1 MKATKWLGAGIVA
14 MSMLLATSSAFAVT
28 IGFSQVGD
36 EGDWRPAWSKDMQ
49 EEAKKEGIDLKFAD
63 AQGKQ
68 EEQLKA
74 VRSFIAQG
82 VDAIIIAPVVITG
95 WDQVLK
101 EAKDAGIPVFLAD
114 RDVDVADKS
123 LFVTRISADFN
134 LEGRLAGAWLAQ
146 ASKGQCDVVEL
157 QGTTGAAPAIERNKG
172 FVAVLSNFP
181 GMKIVK
187 SQSGD
192 FTTEGGKK
200 VMEAFIKSTDN
211 LKGICGVFAHNDNMQ
226 LGAIQAMKE
235 AGLKPGKDFLMVSV
249 DYVPAMKDA
258 LAAGDANAS
267 VELRSAIGKYIYPV
281 VLQYLQDKKDLDKW
295 IVIPSDL
302 HTAATAGN

>member
-1 MKATKWLGAGIVA
+1 MNLTKWLGCAAVGASLLFTAG
-14 MSMLLATSSAFAVT
+14 SAFAVT

-36 EGDWRPAWSKDMQ
+36 EGDWRPAFSKDMQ

-63 AQGKQ
+63 AQGKE

-74 VRSFIAQG
+74 VRSFIAQK
-82 VDAIIIAPVVITG
+82 VDAIVIAPVVVTG
-95 WDQVLK
+95 WSQVLQ
-101 EAKDAGIPVFLAD
+101 EAKKAGIPVFLAD
-114 RDVDVADKS
+114 RDVDADKS
-123 LFVTRISADFN
+123 MFVTRISADFN
-134 LEGRLAGAWLAQ
+134 LEGRLAGAWLAA
-146 ASKGQCDVVEL
+146 ASKGNCNIVEL
-157 QGTTGAAPAIERNKG
+157 QGTVGSAPAIERKKG
-172 FVAVLSNFP
+172 FEAVISLFP
-181 GMKIVK
+181 DMKIVK
-187 SQSGD
+187 TQSGD

-249 DYVPAMKDA
+249 DYVPAMKEA

-267 VELRSAIGKYIYPV
+267 VELKSAIGKYIYPV
-281 VLQYLQDKKDLDKW
+281 MTEWLKDKKELPKW
-295 IVIPSDL
+295 VKIPSDL
-302 HTAATAGN
+302 HTAALPAN